1 MVVGVVD
8 ETEGADRAGFETE
21 VTHHPFGR
29 GEREFAGG
37 FETLRDKDILEPMLD
52 VMDREIVVAREADE
66 VVLVAFVVAHEDV
79 FAMDGTIIVPPT
91 FRLLDGLAL
100 GVIVGRERNV
110 VFVQIAEDAL
120 LTVGNTLVVHI
131 TVDLIGLGSLGGC
144 RCTPFRSHRCTK
156 DRRYLPFYHL
166 PFYHLFGHLAIV
178 SEG

>member
-1 MVVGVVD
+1 MGDDYCSSAVVGVKAQRRGVLQAAVEKEDDMVVGVVD
-8 ETEGADRAGFETE
+8 ESEGADRAGFETE

-37 FETLRDKDILEPMLD
+37 FETMRDNDILEPMLD
-52 VMDREIVVAREADE
+52 VMDCEIVVAREADE

-120 LTVGNTLVVHI
+120 LTVGNNLVVHI
-131 TVDLIGLGSLGGC
+131 
-144 RCTPFRSHRCTK
+144 FRKKHK
-156 DRRYLPFYHL
+156 MP
-166 PFYHLFGHLAIV
+166 
-178 SEG
+178 